1 MYVGKCVILG
11 DLCYSL
17 VGNWTSAL
25 INELSWKIATT
36 VEIVRGTLLSLN
48 FTFVSV
54 LMNLSVIISRTSI
67 HGTPSS
73 LEKCPLLEVSHQVT
87 SINSVDCTFLVINL
101 WDHDFA
107 KKKLFFMLF
116 KAVKKKY
123 WSFVVCP
130 TKSYLPM
137 LTWFHFKSDFIVTVA
152 REPLCNDEKLKIN
165 ISKCQPWTVALHYVS
180 RANHFVLGFIFLGI
194 ITLFLSL
201 KHRL

>member
-36 VEIVRGTLLSLN
+36 VKIVRGTLLSLN

-54 LMNLSVIISRTSI
+54 LMNL
-67 HGTPSS
+67 
-73 LEKCPLLEVSHQVT
+73 
-87 SINSVDCTFLVINL
+87 NCTFLVVNL
-101 WDHDFA
+101 WDYDFA
-107 KKKLFFMLF
+107 KKKLFFVLF

-123 WSFVVCP
+123 WSLVVCP

-152 REPLCNDEKLKIN
+152 REPLCNDEKLKMN

-180 RANHFVLGFIFLGI
+180 RAYHFVLGFIFLGI